1 MDLYQLYQVAPA
13 FDWQPA
19 VILAVFFLLG
29 WWLIA
34 ELKAQRIPSI
44 KPDFTS
50 GKHVM
55 HVTITIALDSLP
67 PNNLTH

>member
-1 MDLYQLYQVAPA
+1 MELSELYQADLA

-19 VILAVFFLLG
+19 VVVAVFFLLG

-44 KPDFTS
+44 KPDFAS
-50 GKHVM
+50 SKHVNSCN
-55 HVTITIALDSLP
+55 D
-67 PNNLTH
+67 THRT